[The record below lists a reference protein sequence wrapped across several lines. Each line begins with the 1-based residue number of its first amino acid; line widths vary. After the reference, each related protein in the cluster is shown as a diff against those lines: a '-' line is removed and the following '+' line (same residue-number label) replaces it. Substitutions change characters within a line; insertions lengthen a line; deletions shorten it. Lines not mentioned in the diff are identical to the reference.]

1 MNTIPKKHIS
11 SFHVIIYGFAGTI
24 LLGALLLMLPFSSKA
39 GTITSFSDALF
50 TATSAVCVTG
60 LVVHDTATHWSVFG
74 QFVIMLLLQ
83 IGGLGIVTVAVATVM
98 ISGRKIGLM
107 QRSTMQESISAPK
120 VGGIVRLTG
129 FILKTTF
136 GIEILGAVCLMPIFI
151 RDFGVNGIW
160 MSVFHSV
167 SAFCNAGFDLMGTRG
182 AFSSLTSYSDNLI
195 INIVIMLLIITGGI
209 GFLVWEDIKTNKFCW
224 NKYRVQSKVVLTTT
238 LVLLIVPAIYFY
250 FGEFQAISGKKRILW
265 SLFQAVTPRTAGFNT
280 VDMGDLSST
289 GQMVTIILMLIGGS
303 PGSTA
308 GGMKTTTI
316 AVLVF
321 SAISVFRRKNNVE
334 CFDRRIADTTIKNAS
349 AILLMY
355 LLFFIVGGIVISE
368 IEGLELMPCLFET
381 ASAIGTVGLSTGITP
396 ILGTISRAIL
406 IFLMFFG
413 RVGGLTIIFATVSAA
428 HNNVSKKPLER
439 ITVG

>member
-136 GIEILGAVCLMPIFI
+136 GIEILGAVCLMPIFL

-209 GFLVWEDIKTNKFCW
+209 GFVVWEDI
-224 NKYRVQSKVVLTTT
+224 
-238 LVLLIVPAIYFY
+238 
-250 FGEFQAISGKKRILW
+250 
-265 SLFQAVTPRTAGFNT
+265 
-280 VDMGDLSST
+280 
-289 GQMVTIILMLIGGS
+289 
-303 PGSTA
+303 
-308 GGMKTTTI
+308 
-316 AVLVF
+316 
-321 SAISVFRRKNNVE
+321 
-334 CFDRRIADTTIKNAS
+334 
-349 AILLMY
+349 
-355 LLFFIVGGIVISE
+355 
-368 IEGLELMPCLFET
+368 
-381 ASAIGTVGLSTGITP
+381 
-396 ILGTISRAIL
+396 
-406 IFLMFFG
+406 
-413 RVGGLTIIFATVSAA
+413 
-428 HNNVSKKPLER
+428 
-439 ITVG
+439 